1 MYKSRAA
8 SRYTYLTY
16 LCIMY
21 LGYLLYQIV
30 DDTNIDTIMYH
41 AIATQIRYI
50 YNSALHYTVNSVQA
64 R

>member
-8 SRYTYLTY
+8 SRYTYVPYIPT
-16 LCIMY
+16 Y